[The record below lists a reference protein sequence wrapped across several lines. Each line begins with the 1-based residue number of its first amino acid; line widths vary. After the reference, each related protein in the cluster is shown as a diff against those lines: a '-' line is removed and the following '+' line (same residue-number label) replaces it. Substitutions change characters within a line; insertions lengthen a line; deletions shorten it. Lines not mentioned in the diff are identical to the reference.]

1 MSDVQRL
8 KEQLH
13 QVSAEA
19 KQAAGGLAGFK
30 LRFTQHSAQV
40 ESLIAG
46 TATGVDRDISEI
58 LDAAKAVEQA
68 AEALEIA
75 SMRLQELRRPDLS
88 RCPPTCSEWRAGWSN
103 ASTKYRR

>member
-1 MSDVQRL
+1 MSDVLRL

-13 QVSAEA
+13 QVSMEA

-30 LRFTQHSAQV
+30 LRFTQHSQLV

-46 TATGVDRDISEI
+46 TATGIDRDITEI
-58 LDAAKAVEQA
+58 LEAASKAVEQA

-75 SMRLQELRRPDLS
+75 SAYCKNYADQI
-88 RCPPTCSEWRAGWSN
+88 
-103 ASTKYRR
+103 

>member
-30 LRFTQHSAQV
+30 QRFVQHSTKVQA
-40 ESLIAG
+40 LIAG
-46 TATGVDRDISEI
+46 TATGVDRDIAEV
-58 LDAAKAVEQA
+58 LDAAGKAVEQA
-68 AEALEIA
+68 AESLEIA
-75 SMRLQELRRPDLS
+75 S
-88 RCPPTCSEWRAGWSN
+88 AGCKSY
-103 ASTKYRR
+103 ADAI

>member
-8 KEQLH
+8 KEQLF
-13 QVSAEA
+13 QVSMEA

-30 LRFTQHSAQV
+30 LRFTQHSQLV

-46 TATGVDRDISEI
+46 TATGIDRDISEI
-58 LDAAKAVEQA
+58 LEAAGKAVEQA

-75 SMRLQELRRPDLS
+75 S
-88 RCPPTCSEWRAGWSN
+88 AGCKSY
-103 ASTKYRR
+103 ADQI

>member
-1 MSDVQRL
+1 MSDVLRL

-13 QVSAEA
+13 QVAMEA

-30 LRFTQHSAQV
+30 LRFTQHSQLV

-46 TATGVDRDISEI
+46 TATGIDRDITEI
-58 LDAAKAVEQA
+58 LEAASKAVEQA

-75 SMRLQELRRPDLS
+75 S
-88 RCPPTCSEWRAGWSN
+88 AGCKN
-103 ASTKYRR
+103 YADQI